1 MALFSNEAIFRL
13 NLIWGIL
20 DITLG
25 LVGLYFIYRYVLA
38 VLVLDAD
45 NRALLLGPNLSR
57 WLPATDKLFIL
68 FGALYLSFK
77 SVTLLITSARWEI
90 ALEKESADLQ
100 DNKKLK
106 IKTKIKPKFFKLS
119 DFTETR

>member
-25 LVGLYFIYRYVLA
+25 LVGLYFIYRYVIA

-57 WLPATDKLFIL
+57 WLPATDKLFVL

-77 SVTLLITSARWEI
+77 CVTVLITSARWEI
-90 ALEKESADLQ
+90 SLEKESADLKM
-100 DNKKLK
+100 NKKLK
-106 IKTKIKPKFFKLS
+106 IKTKIKPKFFKIS